1 MERKGRFLGSLP
13 ADGGISA
20 WGGASDGPREVWMGG
35 PNAGKRRARML
46 CLAGIGLAAL
56 SGCSYS
62 ARDEYFAVRSLY
74 VSARPGT
81 GEMVAFGRP
90 MTDQEAKRVVQ
101 LTRDSD
107 TPLGGE

>member
-1 MERKGRFLGSLP
+1 
-13 ADGGISA
+13 
-20 WGGASDGPREVWMGG
+20 MGG
-35 PNAGKRRARML
+35 PNAGKRRARSL
-46 CLAGIGLAAL
+46 CLAGMGLAGMGLGLGVL

-90 MTDQEAKRVVQ
+90 MSDQEAKRVVQ
-101 LTRDSD
+101 VTKGSD
-107 TPLGGE
+107 TPIGGE